1 MALLKLSRN
10 LGFDIPLNLNQQ
22 KLNEDIEKYECYSDK
37 FGEICKLEIGD
48 KLGRDASGA
57 YYRHEQGVY
66 FIQLR
71 RWWTNQG
78 RNQTVKCLDEDFTEF
93 MKYLDKI
100 MKNCNV
106 FVGAKYRKFA
116 VDIRNLVN
124 SLMTGLYQLKKTYP
138 TEKVLVCKID
148 SIIMALID
156 FKNSI
161 GEILDIPVGKR
172 KRTRRELI

>member
-1 MALLKLSRN
+1 
-10 LGFDIPLNLNQQ
+10 
-22 KLNEDIEKYECYSDK
+22 
-37 FGEICKLEIGD
+37 
-48 KLGRDASGA
+48 
-57 YYRHEQGVY
+57 VY